1 MHLKAIEMENFK
13 SFKGEVVIPFEVGF
27 TGITGPNGSGKSNC
41 GDALQFVLGA
51 KSSKSLRAENVGQL
65 IFNGGNRGKA
75 AKNCKVTLVFDNPK
89 DSNGNRRLKVDT
101 DEVLLTRTVRLGRK
115 GNSNSAYYL
124 NERPSTAT
132 EFRRLLTGAGA
143 RGDGYNI
150 VLQGDVTHL
159 ATMTD
164 RARRKV
170 LEDVAGVTS
179 YDDEIRKANR
189 QRDKVEQYLEQITLL
204 EEEINKRIKTLA
216 KEREQAM
223 KYRELQETLE
233 TARRTLMHS
242 RHRSRLEEIE
252 LVTDERG
259 NYIVRLSE
267 IGEEIE
273 ADNKQELSIEDELAE
288 IQRQLNEVLG
298 DDGKKLGD
306 QQRRLEV
313 EVETRKDRIS
323 GLKEDIGDA
332 SDEQEVLQAEQ
343 VEAEQAL
350 TSHEESLD
358 SARDTLKKAEEDLQ
372 GAAEAEEEARSA
384 LDSGDKVVHELN
396 RAFGKSTE
404 TVEKT
409 QEVANKAILKAGA
422 ETQNVEFLHQ
432 QLADL
437 ETALDEARLNRD
449 DLLLQGEELDSNAP
463 EQDRTKLAQELAKIQ
478 RQERGLLDDVQRS
491 EEQLRDAEMALVRA
505 RGELENRSGSTA
517 GMARAV
523 KAVLNLRDS
532 GEVRGILGSMSELCA
547 PKDSRDE
554 EALAYSMGGGMNSIV
569 VRDDETAAQCIS
581 WLRKNKAG
589 RATFL
594 PLNRLQSRR
603 PGGRSVMVSRQP
615 GVVGFASDL
624 LEYDNS
630 IELAVINVVRDTLTV
645 ESMDV
650 ARRHMGGV
658 RMVTRTGSVV
668 EGSGAMVGGS
678 ARANRP
684 QFGGKMAGSS
694 VVEKAEEDVE
704 RLSLVAETGRAALA
718 ELRQSEHQLRQR
730 INNLANDDHAFEA
743 RAWKEDLGRAE
754 TSFKDSESKVKV
766 ALKNLEQ
773 ATAKQNK
780 AESASELANNAHQD
794 ALQAKT
800 DAATAL
806 QEGSPQHLSRRL
818 RDSQEQRN
826 EAERAKLTAKETL
839 SGGENQSILLT
850 RQIKELQRRI
860 DEQQS
865 IVDKATKKIS
875 AAESEIE
882 TYQEELDTVSEAH
895 SQITEEYRELD
906 DKRIALREERVKLTT
921 RLEQKVRDRDAINKR
936 ITDLNL
942 QIHQK
947 KEALRELDAEM
958 AELEIKPASDDAV
971 LPTVQE
977 AEASVRNLERRVG
990 NLGDVNMR
998 AIEQYDEAQERSGN
1012 LSTDSKRLREHRQ
1025 SLISLEDQLE
1035 TERKDRLTTVMDIVN
1050 VNFSRVYQHLQPGGK
1065 GELRFENPK
1074 KPFEGG
1080 LQMWAS
1086 PPGKKSGLGL
1096 LSGGEKSM
1104 AALALIF
1111 AIQDY
1116 EPSPFYYFDEVDQ
1129 NLDTFNAENIASL
1142 CRLRSEQAQFI
1153 MVTLR
1158 KVSLQLADHHIGIT
1172 HAGDGC
1178 SRRITD
1184 FGRDQAIEVGDAA
1197 HQELEAIKNTKDAKK
1212 ALDELPAVEEMPK
1225 APEELATPASLGGLD
1240 IDDLLATNK
1249 ESELKAEAEVTE
1261 EAEDDDTLSSLADRA
1276 EDFREDMEEK
1286 LEVALPIEQEQRD
1299 ILDARDAEEEV
1310 DDLDIDGITKEEGE

>member
-1 MHLKAIEMENFK
+1 MHLKAIQMENFK
-13 SFKGEVVIPFEVGF
+13 SFKGEVVIPFEEGF

-75 AKNCKVTLVFDNPK
+75 AKSCKVTLIFDNPPDK
-89 DSNGNRRLKVDT
+89 SGDRRLLVDT
-101 DEVLLTRTVRLGRK
+101 DEVHLTRAVRLGRK
-115 GNSNSAYYL
+115 GNSNSSYYL
-124 NERPSTAT
+124 NDRPSTAT
-132 EFRRLLTGAGA
+132 EFKRLLTGAGA

-164 RARRKV
+164 RSRRKV

-204 EEEINKRIKTLA
+204 EDEINKRLKTLE

-223 KYRELQETLE
+223 KYRDLQETLE
-233 TARRTLMHS
+233 AARKTLMHS
-242 RHRSRLEEIE
+242 RHRSRLEEID
-252 LVTDERG
+252 LVSDERSG
-259 NYIVRLSE
+259 YVERLSE
-267 IGEEIE
+267 IGDEISTANKEELRI
-273 ADNKQELSIEDELAE
+273 DDELAE

-298 DDGKKLGD
+298 DDGKRLAD

-313 EVETRKDRIS
+313 EVESRKDRIS
-323 GLKEDIGDA
+323 GLTTDIDEA
-332 SDEQEVLQAEQ
+332 TDEQEVLGAEQ
-343 VEAEQAL
+343 EEAKEAL
-350 TSHEESLD
+350 DNHEASLE
-358 SARDTLKKAEEDLQ
+358 SARDALQHAENELKA
-372 GAAEAEEEARSA
+372 AAENEETARSA
-384 LDSGDKVVHELN
+384 LDSGDKAVHELN
-396 RAFGKSTE
+396 RAFGKANDAVESTQQ
-404 TVEKT
+404 K
-409 QEVANKAILKAGA
+409 ANTATLAIDREA
-422 ETQNVEFLHQ
+422 QNVEFLHQ

-437 ETALDEARLNRD
+437 ELALDEARLTRD
-449 DLLLQGEELDSNAP
+449 DLLLLGEDLNANAP
-463 EQDRTKLAQELAKIQ
+463 EQDRTKLAEELTRIQ
-478 RQERGLLDDVQRS
+478 RQERGLLDDVQRA
-491 EEQLRDAEMALVRA
+491 EEKLREAEMSLVRT
-505 RGELENRSGSTA
+505 RGELENRSGSKT
-517 GMARAV
+517 GMAQAV
-523 KAVLNLRDS
+523 KAVLSLRDS
-532 GEVRGILGSMSELCA
+532 GEVKGIMGSMSELCA

-554 EALAYSMGGGMNSIV
+554 EALAYAMGGGMNSIV

-581 WLRKNKAG
+581 WLRRNKAG

-615 GVVGFASDL
+615 GVVGFASNL
-624 LEYDNS
+624 LEYDSS
-630 IELAVINVVRDTLTV
+630 IELAVVSVVRDTLIV
-645 ESMDV
+645 ETMDV

-658 RMVTRTGSVV
+658 RMVTRTGSIV

-678 ARANRP
+678 TRTNRP
-684 QFGGKMAGSS
+684 QFGGKMAGSAALD
-694 VVEKAEEDVE
+694 KAESEVQ
-704 RLSLVAETGRAALA
+704 RYSLVAETSRAALA
-718 ELRQSEHQLRQR
+718 ELRRNEHQLRQR
-730 INNLANDDHAFEA
+730 VSNLANDDHSFKI
-743 RAWKEDLGRAE
+743 RGWKDDLTRAE
-754 TSFKDSESKVKV
+754 SAFTDAESKVKV
-766 ALKNLEQ
+766 ANKKLDDANKSQ
-773 ATAKQNK
+773 SK
-780 AESASELANNAHQD
+780 AEASAEAALTAHEV
-794 ALQAKT
+794 AIQAKD

-818 RDSQEQRN
+818 RDSQDMRN
-826 EAERAKLTAKETL
+826 EAERAKLAAKGTL
-839 SGGENQSILLT
+839 SGGETQSVLLSS
-850 RQIKELQRRI
+850 QVKDLQRRL
-860 DEQQS
+860 DEQQA
-865 IVDKATKKIS
+865 IVDKSNKRITEMK
-875 AAESEIE
+875 AEIKDF
-882 TYQEELDTVSEAH
+882 QVELDTVSKAH
-895 SQITEEYRELD
+895 SQITEEHRELD
-906 DKRIALREERVKLTT
+906 DRRVDLREERAKLTT
-921 RLEQKVRDRDAINKR
+921 RLEQKVRDRDAVNKR
-936 ITDLNL
+936 ITDLTL
-942 QIHQK
+942 QIQQK
-947 KEALRELDAEM
+947 KESLQELDAEM
-958 AELEIKPASDDAV
+958 AELEIEPASDDAV

-977 AEASVRNLERRVG
+977 SEASVRTLERRVG

-1012 LSTDSKRLREHRQ
+1012 LSVDAKRLREHRE

-1035 TERKDRLTTVMDIVN
+1035 TERKDRLTTVLDIVN
-1050 VNFSRVYQHLQPGGK
+1050 ENFKRVYKHLQPGGS

-1184 FGRDQAIEVGDAA
+1184 FGREQAIELGDAA
-1197 HQELEAIKNTKDAKK
+1197 HKELEAIKKTQDAKK

-1225 APEELATPASLGGLD
+1225 APAEIATPASLGGLD
-1240 IDDLLATNK
+1240 IEDLLASNSEVQD
-1249 ESELKAEAEVTE
+1249 ESEDGVDE
-1261 EAEDDDTLSSLADRA
+1261 TLGSLHDRA
-1276 EDFREDMEEK
+1276 EDSREDMEEK
-1286 LEVALPIEQEQRD
+1286 LEVAIPIEQEQRD
-1299 ILDARDAEEEV
+1299 ILDARDEVEEIV
-1310 DDLDIDGITKEEGE
+1310 DLDIDGLTTEEGE